1 MSGDFLADGYPP
13 PPPVLADDLCAQLA
27 DRLQADGAGTRELL
41 PQPWCTALAIRLR
54 EHRALKPLIPAA
66 QVALG
71 TSRLALQHAAH

>member
-1 MSGDFLADGYPP
+1 
-13 PPPVLADDLCAQLA
+13 
-27 DRLQADGAGTRELL
+27 
-41 PQPWCTALAIRLR
+41 LAIRLR